1 MLWKR
6 LSATGVKGKMLNALK
21 SLYAS
26 VFSCVRMYGLTTEW
40 FNVKTWLRQ
49 GCLLSPI
56 IFKMFINDFALS
68 VKALGKDVKIDNEE
82 KVCIKM

>member
-1 MLWKR
+1 
-6 LSATGVKGKMLNALK
+6 
-21 SLYAS
+21 
-26 VFSCVRMYGLTTEW
+26 MYGLTTEW

-82 KVCIKM
+82 KVCIKMYAGDKDLLAKYEKWDL